1 MLPPVAKTDLPAVSQ
16 LKERLAPGDFLDCFC
31 VESPLP
37 PREAA
42 NIIVSFPSWARGL
55 LMVRRLVTSPFGL
68 SNDGPPAADKIGPFP
83 VESETPEEL
92 IAGFNDK
99 HLNFRVSVM
108 SQAGNVYLATW
119 VHTHNIGGRLYLA
132 AILPFHVLIARNALG
147 RVAQTT
153 FR

>member
-1 MLPPVAKTDLPAVSQ
+1 
-16 LKERLAPGDFLDCFC
+16 
-31 VESPLP
+31 
-37 PREAA
+37 
-42 NIIVSFPSWARGL
+42 
-55 LMVRRLVTSPFGL
+55 
-68 SNDGPPAADKIGPFP
+68 
-83 VESETPEEL
+83 
-92 IAGFNDK
+92 
-99 HLNFRVSVM
+99 M